1 MPSFFTLSSLRADE
15 NSAKM
20 NSMSQPNIQQLTE
33 VIREKSQFV
42 DVLFQEVGKVVVGQN
57 TLIEKLVLALLCD
70 GHVLLE
76 GLPGLAKL
84 SR

>member
-1 MPSFFTLSSLRADE
+1 MPSFFTLTSLRAGE

-20 NSMSQPNIQQLTE
+20 IVMSQVNIQQLTE

-42 DVLFQEVGKVVVGQN
+42 DVLFKEVGKVVVGQN

-76 GLPGLAKL
+76 GLPGLA
-84 SR
+84 